1 MNING
6 AIIIHTLAQIGRM
19 APPGEQ
25 PNGGGTR
32 ANDQSGQ
39 SADHNGGQ
47 AQNAN
52 QQGGQGA
59 GNQGAGQGG
68 QQAGNPVA
76 EWFVASTFR
85 IGLAILGLVLL
96 LFALGQAVGVP
107 LLSMLGDAL
116 STRVGRW
123 LAVAVFALL
132 LIVVALRGFGPWS
145 SST

>member
-1 MNING
+1 
-6 AIIIHTLAQIGRM
+6 M
-19 APPGEQ
+19 APSGEQ
-25 PNGGGTR
+25 PNGGGAR

-39 SADHNGGQ
+39 SADRNGGQ

-52 QQGGQGA
+52 HQGGQGA
-59 GNQGAGQGG
+59 GRQGAGQGG
-68 QQAGNPVA
+68 QQAGNGIA

-96 LFALGQAVGVP
+96 LFALGQALGVP
-107 LLSMLGDAL
+107 LLDMVGDAL

-132 LIVVALRGFGPWS
+132 LIVVALRGFGSRS
-145 SST
+145 SNT

>member
-1 MNING
+1 MAPSSEQPSNG
-6 AIIIHTLAQIGRM
+6 ARADNQRQSGASAGAQSD
-19 APPGEQ
+19 
-25 PNGGGTR
+25 GGG
-32 ANDQSGQ
+32 AGGA
-39 SADHNGGQ
+39 ADGGDT
-47 AQNAN
+47 AGGDN
-52 QQGGQGA
+52 Q
-59 GNQGAGQGG
+59 
-68 QQAGNPVA
+68 VT

-107 LLSMLGDAL
+107 LLEMLTEAL